1 MLADSFMFLTLQVSS
16 DLSILDFDVPYTM
29 TFVITGT
36 IEVAATMIIMIVVTW
51 QVVLVAVPAVVVLL
65 YIEVNVVPGSGMARQ
80 MKL

>member
-80 MKL
+80 MEL

>member
-1 MLADSFMFLTLQVSS
+1 MLPDSFMFLTLQVSS

-65 YIEVNVVPGSGMARQ
+65 IH
-80 MKL
+80 

>member
-65 YIEVNVVPGSGMARQ
+65 IH
-80 MKL
+80 